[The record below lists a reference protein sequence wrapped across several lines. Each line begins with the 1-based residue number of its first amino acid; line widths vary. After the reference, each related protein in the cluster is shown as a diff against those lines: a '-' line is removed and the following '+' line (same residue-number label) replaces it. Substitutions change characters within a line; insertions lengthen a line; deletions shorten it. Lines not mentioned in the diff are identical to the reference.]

1 MNNDNEIII
10 TNMDGITTT
19 SSYTIDT
26 SYTINVNA
34 DDILDYGNIT
44 ITTGS
49 SDTWWSSIGNENT
62 HLEITKVEK
71 MCEEYPA
78 LAKVY
83 ENFKTVYDLVKQDWE
98 SKNDDTKTS

>member
-1 MNNDNEIII
+1 MNNDDELISI
-10 TNMDGITTT
+10 NMNST
-19 SSYTIDT
+19 SYTIDT

-34 DDILDYGNIT
+34 NDLIDYSNIS

-49 SDTWWSSIGNENT
+49 SDSWWSPISSETT
-62 HLEITKVEK
+62 HLEIAQIEK